1 MKILYSRIFIAIRAS
16 VLLMGSPVLAEDVKS
31 DSAKKAT
38 ALQGQ
43 KIVRE
48 CKNIQNQL
56 GRLRSNDALIRVNL
70 GQNYEVISSRLMA
83 NLNTRIVSNKLNG
96 SELVALS
103 AEFSENLEYFRENYQ
118 IYERD
123 LTKLSHMDCSKAADK
138 FYDQLEI
145 VRYQRSELNFNTT
158 KLHEIAEEY
167 QKALERFEETIK

>member
-1 MKILYSRIFIAIRAS
+1 MKILYSRIFIAISAS

-103 AEFSENLEYFRENYQ
+103 AEFSENLEYFRE